1 MRFSLFCS
9 TNSPAIKQ
17 YNRGILLTMSCYLV
31 AVLAAATV
39 VHRFHP
45 HGPLIYLLCLVPS
58 CCIFAM
64 LGVVVRYLRDEK
76 DEYQRILAVR
86 SLLCAAFAVLG
97 VSAYTDFLRSF
108 GNLPGLPPF
117 AEFIAFWFIF
127 GIAQAVQ
134 NISNRGGENE

>member
-1 MRFSLFCS
+1 MKHL
-9 TNSPAIKQ
+9 Q
-17 YNRGILLTMSCYLV
+17 YLA
-31 AVLAAATV
+31 AVLFT
-39 VHRFHP
+39 
-45 HGPLIYLLCLVPS
+45 
-58 CCIFAM
+58 
-64 LGVVVRYLRDEK
+64 
-76 DEYQRILAVR
+76 LAGIA
-86 SLLCAAFAVLG
+86 LLCAAFAVLG